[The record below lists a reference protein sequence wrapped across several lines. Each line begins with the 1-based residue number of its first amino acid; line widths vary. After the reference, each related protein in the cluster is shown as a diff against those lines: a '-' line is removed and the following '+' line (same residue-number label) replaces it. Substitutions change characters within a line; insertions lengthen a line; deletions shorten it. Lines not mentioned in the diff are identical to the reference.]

1 MIKNRESA
9 WEERVRDDTGR
20 VSEGGEKRERGAE
33 AGESETKRKS
43 ARSGDGG
50 KSTDYIKS

>member
-1 MIKNRESA
+1 VSEPQE
-9 WEERVRDDTGR
+9 EERVRDDTGR
-20 VSEGGEKRERGAE
+20 VSEGGEKRERRAE
-33 AGESETKRKS
+33 AGESETERKS